1 MKCLPII
8 SIVALAGGLVF
19 AADTPDGDKAAR
31 AEAARSDAASTRS
44 FVPPVLRNAEAADSM
59 VVTLPGPA
67 PKPVSPAPSQPQPA
81 KIASVAVRRPPAVE
95 SDPRPVVR
103 RAPKP
108 AYPAD
113 FEKESALYCQRQI
126 GQWTEADARALFG
139 SPLRQRPAYDEGKVQ
154 SGLIY
159 AFSDPTNRYREM
171 ELDFA
176 GNTGRLRT
184 VFVYPW
190 KMTWKDCRNLWGA
203 NVTSTEANKGRT
215 FYSYINRH
223 LDVLVDP
230 SGEVI
235 SLGMY

>member
-8 SIVALAGGLVF
+8 PIVVLAGGLVF
-19 AADTPDGDKAAR
+19 AADTPDRDKAAR
-31 AEAARSDAASTRS
+31 ADVARADASSAGT

-59 VVTLPGPA
+59 VVTLPGSA
-67 PKPVSPAPSQPQPA
+67 PKPVSPAPSQREPA
-81 KIASVAVRRPPAVE
+81 KIASVAVRRGPAVDPE
-95 SDPRPVVR
+95 PRPVVR
-103 RAPKP
+103 HAPKP
-108 AYPAD
+108 TYPPD
-113 FEKESALYCQRQI
+113 FEKESAVFCQRQI
-126 GQWTEADARALFG
+126 GQWTEADASALFG
-139 SPLRQRPAYDEGKVQ
+139 APLRQRPAYDEGQVE

-176 GNTGRLRT
+176 RNTGRLRT

-190 KMTWKDCRNLWGA
+190 KMTWKDCRSLWGA

-215 FYSYINRH
+215 FYSYVNRH

-230 SGEVI
+230 SGKVI